1 MVGEINPTIVNTL
14 QLHFLVLF
22 YQLNVWKFK
31 WPQISISLK
40 FKSKDYEIDSLL
52 SHSTKKKTYYYYS

>member
-14 QLHFLVLF
+14 QLHFLVLSH
-22 YQLNVWKFK
+22 QIKRWKYK
-31 WPQISISLK
+31 LPQISISLN

-52 SHSTKKKTYYYYS
+52 PNSTKKKTYYYYS